1 MPLISADQTFA
12 LSAVIMVIVAFGLWA
27 ESQSWGQKIG
37 GPLLLLGIAMLL
49 ANIGLIPHTAG
60 VYDEIGGLL
69 VPMAIPLL
77 IMRADF
83 RTIISESGPMFV
95 TFLVA
100 TGATIIGAIVGVFV
114 IDMGPLEA
122 EIAGTV
128 TSSYIGGS
136 LNYVATAEAVGL
148 RESYIYVAGLSADAV
163 GAVFFLILL
172 MLMPAIGFVRN
183 SLPSKFIGNE
193 EYLIA
198 EQQDTK
204 AAIEA
209 VPFSLLPAATGIA
222 VSLVICAL
230 SIAITSVLQIQ
241 SFFILMVTAISLLV
255 ANFAKPIVS
264 RISSEFELGTLFM
277 YIFFVAIGAGA
288 NINDVLGSALPILM
302 FIFVM
307 VIVHLIVVV
316 IVGRFIKLDLAEVM
330 IASNA
335 CILGP
340 APAAALAASKGWRP
354 LVTPGILVG
363 LFGYAVAT
371 FIGVA
376 LTTLLK

>member
-1 MPLISADQTFA
+1 MSLIGADQTFA

-27 ESQSWGQKIG
+27 ESQNWGQKIG
-37 GPLLLLGIAMLL
+37 GPLLLLAIAMALS
-49 ANIGLIPHTAG
+49 NVGVIPHSAG
-60 VYDEIGGLL
+60 VYDQIAGLL

-83 RTIISESGPMFV
+83 RTIFSESGPMFV

-100 TGATIIGAIVGVFV
+100 TAATVIGALVGVFV
-114 IDMGPLEA
+114 IDMGPFEA
-122 EIAGTV
+122 QIAGTI

-148 RESYIYVAGLSADAV
+148 KDSSIYVAGLSADAV

-172 MLMPAIGFVRN
+172 MLMPAIRFVRN
-183 SLPSKFIGNE
+183 ALPSKFIGN
-193 EYLIA
+193 IV
-198 EQQDTK
+198 K
-204 AAIEA
+204 APTQANA
-209 VPFSLLPAATGIA
+209 AGPTDALPFSLLPAATGLA
-222 VSLVICAL
+222 VSLVVCAL
-230 SIAITSVLQIQ
+230 SAAFTSLLQID
-241 SFFILMVTAISLLV
+241 SLFILIVTAISLLV
-255 ANFAKPIVS
+255 ANFAKPVVS
-264 RISSEFELGTLFM
+264 RVASEFELGTLFM

-288 NINDVLGSALPILM
+288 NLSDVLGSAFPILL
-302 FIFVM
+302 FIVVM
-307 VIVHLIVVV
+307 VLVHLCVVV
-316 IVGRFIKLDLAEVM
+316 AVGRFLKLDLAEVM

-354 LVTPGILVG
+354 LVTPGIMVG
-363 LFGYAVAT
+363 LFGYAIAT

-376 LTTLLK
+376 LTALLQS